1 MNHYDELIDFSET
14 DSSDLSLDT
23 GASRFLDEYE
33 SYPFEAMAL
42 VPFALTAFVS
52 HQYSDDL

>member
-1 MNHYDELIDFSET
+1 MKHYDELIDFSET
-14 DSSDLSLDT
+14 DSSDLIPDT
-23 GASRFLDEYE
+23 GAARFLDEYQ
-33 SYPFEAMAL
+33 SYPFEAMSL